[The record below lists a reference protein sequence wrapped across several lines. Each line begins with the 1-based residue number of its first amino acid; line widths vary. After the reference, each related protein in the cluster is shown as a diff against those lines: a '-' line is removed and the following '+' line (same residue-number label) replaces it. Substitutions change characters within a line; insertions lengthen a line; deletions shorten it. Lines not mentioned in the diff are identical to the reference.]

1 MEYGELI
8 EKENENYLKK
18 YANYKPKELTKEQ
31 YNKIYK
37 VKRNLIAKP
46 SISEL
51 SKMDEAKAEKYQK
64 IKELEEEYRLE
75 VERMKKMKNAVLLI
89 KLQQK
94 IIQKDY
100 KSHLKEKEKYKEFK
114 TDYINTYKNKT
125 EKISNHQNTIDYM
138 KKTNDMIDR
147 TNVISVLRDQI
158 DNKDTLSQFE
168 YMGRENPVKG
178 KLLLE

>member
-75 VERMKKMKNAVLLI
+75 VERMKKMKNAVL
-89 KLQQK
+89 
-94 IIQKDY
+94 
-100 KSHLKEKEKYKEFK
+100 
-114 TDYINTYKNKT
+114 
-125 EKISNHQNTIDYM
+125 
-138 KKTNDMIDR
+138 
-147 TNVISVLRDQI
+147 
-158 DNKDTLSQFE
+158 
-168 YMGRENPVKG
+168 
-178 KLLLE
+178 